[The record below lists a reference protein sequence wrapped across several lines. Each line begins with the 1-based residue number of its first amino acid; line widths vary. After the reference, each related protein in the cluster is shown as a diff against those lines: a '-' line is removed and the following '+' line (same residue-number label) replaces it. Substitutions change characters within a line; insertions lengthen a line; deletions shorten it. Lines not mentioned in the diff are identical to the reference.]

1 MAFVL
6 QPWQLCLIILAS
18 WINREQQNVIEHLM
32 TENRVLKEK
41 LGNGRILLNDEQRRR
56 LAVKGKILGR
66 RLLREFGTLFT
77 PDTILRW
84 HRQLVANK
92 WDYNDRR
99 KIRVGRPR
107 VRKVIVDLVLKFA
120 QENSTWGY
128 DRIQGARRCTFRMPF
143 TFGRKAPDA
152 RNNLL
157 ATPVYYKG
165 RVYLASG
172 QQPNH
177 GEGPGGLCC
186 IDPTKTG
193 DVSSELA
200 VDAGGKSLPK
210 PQDLH
215 MERTASA
222 SKEANIEVR
231 GFV

>member
-1 MAFVL
+1 
-6 QPWQLCLIILAS
+6 
-18 WINREQQNVIEHLM
+18 
-32 TENRVLKEK
+32 
-41 LGNGRILLNDEQRRR
+41 
-56 LAVKGKILGR
+56 
-66 RLLREFGTLFT
+66 
-77 PDTILRW
+77 
-84 HRQLVANK
+84 
-92 WDYNDRR
+92 
-99 KIRVGRPR
+99 
-107 VRKVIVDLVLKFA
+107 
-120 QENSTWGY
+120 
-128 DRIQGARRCTFRMPF
+128 MPF